1 MKKYL
6 IFILSIV
13 AALLTWIPNTRLF
26 LTDSN
31 IGTILILVLAI
42 FVCVFSVIYNKHSR
56 SLWYIFSFVLG
67 LSPILFLIFVGIF
80 LALGMPFAP

>member
-6 IFILSIV
+6 MFILSIV
-13 AALLTWIPNTRLF
+13 VALLTWIPNTRLF

-31 IGTILILVLAI
+31 IGTILILVLSI

>member
-13 AALLTWIPNTRLF
+13 VALLTWIPNTR
-26 LTDSN
+26 
-31 IGTILILVLAI
+31 
-42 FVCVFSVIYNKHSR
+42 
-56 SLWYIFSFVLG
+56 
-67 LSPILFLIFVGIF
+67 LFLIFVGIF

>member
-1 MKKYL
+1 
-6 IFILSIV
+6 
-13 AALLTWIPNTRLF
+13 
-26 LTDSN
+26 DSN

-42 FVCVFSVIYNKHSR
+42 FVCVFSVIYNKHSH
-56 SLWYIFSFVLG
+56 SLWYIFSFILG